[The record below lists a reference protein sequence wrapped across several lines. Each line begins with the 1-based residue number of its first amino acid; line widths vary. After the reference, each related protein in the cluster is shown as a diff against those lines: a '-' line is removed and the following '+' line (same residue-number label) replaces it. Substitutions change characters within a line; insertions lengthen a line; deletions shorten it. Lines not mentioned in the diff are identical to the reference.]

1 MEIILFYIIY
11 MVSNLFN
18 LYVTSRYVRLFLG
31 ERIVK
36 YSVLSVVYFC
46 SFFVGTLQYLFFPI
60 PIFNFIVSLSFSA
73 LIARC
78 YDDRIQKVIMTTI
91 IIFMCQFISEAIMAM
106 IIGLGNITVT
116 TEQYN
121 FDSFQIIS
129 VQIIYVIIYRLI
141 SMFKNIGKDVLIPT
155 TFNIG
160 SLCLCIASFILEIEI
175 FMQENI
181 KEKIKILSV
190 ICMIL
195 ILFIIMYLYDLI
207 SKSYIEKMQAKIIER
222 EKNYYYR
229 QAELMQQGSS
239 ALKTFQHDINNHLY
253 TLSSM
258 IKEDNKEVKRYLEE
272 LTGKL
277 EETSV
282 YSNSGNIALDS
293 IINYKLSEA
302 QNKNIKVSSNIVLP
316 ENLNAEMEDMVT
328 ILGNILDNAIEATE
342 KIKNGKYIDLSV
354 KYKVGTLFITLI
366 NSYDGNIIH
375 RKGKLQTRKS
385 DDTVHGIGVKS
396 VESTVNKYNGIV
408 KINYDEKEFRVK
420 IMLYI

>member
-1 MEIILFYIIY
+1 
-11 MVSNLFN
+11 
-18 LYVTSRYVRLFLG
+18 
-31 ERIVK
+31 
-36 YSVLSVVYFC
+36 
-46 SFFVGTLQYLFFPI
+46 
-60 PIFNFIVSLSFSA
+60 
-73 LIARC
+73 
-78 YDDRIQKVIMTTI
+78 
-91 IIFMCQFISEAIMAM
+91 MAM